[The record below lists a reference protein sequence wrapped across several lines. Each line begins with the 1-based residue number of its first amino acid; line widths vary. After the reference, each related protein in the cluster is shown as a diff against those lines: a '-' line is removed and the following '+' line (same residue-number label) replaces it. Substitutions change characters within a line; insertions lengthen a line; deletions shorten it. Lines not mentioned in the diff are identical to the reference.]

1 MRRFLF
7 GLAAV
12 TAMALTAGAA
22 QAGDWHGGRYDPQQY
37 RGGYGPYYYAP
48 PAYGYALDDDPPSV
62 ARIKA
67 AHSRY
72 RYYTHP
78 RSLYNSPPAQADYF
92 GWQPGW

>member
-12 TAMALTAGAA
+12 AAMALTAGGA
-22 QAGDWHGGRYDPQQY
+22 QAGDWYGGHYYAQPY
-37 RGGYGPYYYAP
+37 HGGYGPYYYAP
-48 PAYGYALDDDPPSV
+48 PAYGYAMGDDPSV

-78 RSLYNSPPAQADYF
+78 RSLYNSPPGPADYF
-92 GWQPGW
+92 GWQPER